1 MNFFTDA
8 QSKNSLWT
16 ELLVVF
22 GGVALLYAASQIEI
36 PLHPVPI
43 TLQTVAVML
52 IGLTYTPRR
61 AVESHLLWIGL
72 GAIGLPVFAGGGAGF
87 AKVMGPTGGY
97 MAGFV
102 VASYLM
108 AKLKERYALNS
119 WKSDALLCLMGTLVV
134 FSCGVLGLSQ
144 FVGLTGALQ
153 HGVLPF
159 ILPGIVKAALLC
171 SALQILRHYRRG

>member
-8 QSKNSLWT
+8 KTKSSLWA

-72 GAIGLPVFAGGGAGF
+72 GSIE
-87 AKVMGPTGGY
+87 TC
-97 MAGFV
+97 
-102 VASYLM
+102 
-108 AKLKERYALNS
+108 LKS
-119 WKSDALLCLMGTLVV
+119 
-134 FSCGVLGLSQ
+134 
-144 FVGLTGALQ
+144 
-153 HGVLPF
+153 
-159 ILPGIVKAALLC
+159 
-171 SALQILRHYRRG
+171 